1 MSFVPQRDNMPIG
14 SRAFWDMV
22 EYKKAMDDFR
32 GVKHEIKPIALPSLE
47 RAVPLSEL
55 RKKTETISEGY
66 VTERRA
72 GKYVERRVRKIQ
84 SRGGLIRRLPFEYPF
99 GKDMPFKPYVLTK
112 DIRVDMET
120 GEEFLPE
127 RKDWRWCRENESRMN
142 DPKQVRRTCENFKWL
157 VRANE
162 RHIRLFVTLT
172 YAENMTDTKR
182 LYDDYRKFVQRLRR
196 AYPAVDGYLAAF
208 EPQKR
213 GAWHAHILLISRDA
227 FLRIPNKKMRKLW
240 RHGFTKTQRVKKIRD
255 IGSYLT
261 AYLTNLKEGKRTKKG
276 KRLEMYPRGFH
287 FLRASQKGVAR
298 TEVSKW
304 YGRFDNIS
312 YPGDIELIYD
322 YEHCRPLDREGS
334 VMQVTKI
341 FCFKEKENPPGGF
354 GVGEV

>member
-14 SRAFWDMV
+14 SRAWWDML
-22 EYKKAMDDFR
+22 EYRQAMDEFR
-32 GVKHEIKPIALPSLE
+32 GITHEIKPIALPSLE

-55 RKKTETISEGY
+55 RKKTETIDEGY

-72 GKYVERRVRKIQ
+72 GKYLERRVRKIQ

-99 GKDMPFKPYVLTK
+99 GDDMPFKPYVLTK
-112 DIRVDMET
+112 DIYVDTET
-120 GEEFLPE
+120 GEEILPE
-127 RKDWRWCRENESRMN
+127 RKDWLWCREYESRMN

-196 AYPAVDGYLAAF
+196 AYPAVDGYLVAF

-213 GAWHAHILLISRDA
+213 GAWHAHVLVISRDA
-227 FLRIPNKKMRKLW
+227 FLRIPNKKMHELW
-240 RHGFTKTQRVKKIRD
+240 RQGFTKTQGVKNIRD

-261 AYLTNLKEGKRTKKG
+261 AYLTNLKEGNRTKKG

-287 FLRASQKGVAR
+287 FLRASKYGVAR
-298 TEVSKW
+298 TDVSKW
-304 YGRFDNIS
+304 YGRFDDIR
-312 YPGDIELIYD
+312 YPGEIELIYD

-341 FCFKEKENPPGGF
+341 FCFKEKENPPGD
-354 GVGEV
+354 

>member
-1 MSFVPQRDNMPIG
+1 MTFKPKYDSMPIG
-14 SRAFWDMV
+14 SRAFWDMFD
-22 EYKKAMDDFR
+22 YKNAMDEYR
-32 GVKHEIKPIALPSLE
+32 GVKHDTKPLPLPSLE
-47 RAVPLSEL
+47 RAVPLSKL
-55 RKKTETISEGY
+55 RKKTETIREGY

-72 GKYVERRVRKIQ
+72 GKYLERRVRKIQ

-99 GKDMPFKPYVLTK
+99 GDDMPFKPYVLTK
-112 DIRVDMET
+112 DIQVDMET
-120 GEEFLPE
+120 GEEILPE
-127 RKDWRWCRENESRMN
+127 RKDWHWCREYDSRMN

-196 AYPAVDGYLAAF
+196 AYPAVDGYLVAF

-213 GAWHAHILLISRDA
+213 GAWHAHILIISRDA
-227 FLRIPNKKMRKLW
+227 FLRVPNRDMHRIW
-240 RHGFTKTQRVKKIRD
+240 GHGFTKTQGVRNIRD

-261 AYLTNLKEGKRTKKG
+261 AYLTNLKEGNRTKKG

-298 TEVSKW
+298 TDVSKW
-304 YGRFDNIS
+304 YGRFDDIS
-312 YPGDIELIYD
+312 YPGEIELIYD
-322 YEHCRPLDREGS
+322 YEHCRALDREGT

-341 FCFKEKENPPGGF
+341 FCFKEKENPPG
-354 GVGEV
+354 